1 MNTFEEWLA
10 YPALGFERRWVY
22 GLKDLYKQF
31 VIERSMAPERLIG
44 AGSGK
49 LMEVLPAVRRGLV
62 SADEAISDAQSL
74 SSGDLRIR
82 YRGLLGSPQQRAE
95 AARGASWDATDEP
108 AYAICPQCG
117 SRYRDQGGMMPPKK
131 MPGKLFEDWSGEVG
145 HGGLDPRQAP
155 PVPGRRGPGGS

>member
-1 MNTFEEWLA
+1 MQELWLDLGADIYEVFEKKLYLALGMSTFEEWLA
-10 YPALGFERRWVY
+10 DPALGFERRWVY

-31 VIERSMAPERLIG
+31 VIERNIAPERLIG

-117 SRYRDQGGMMPPKK
+117 SSYESK
-131 MPGKLFEDWSGEVG
+131 E
-145 HGGLDPRQAP
+145 A
-155 PVPGRRGPGGS
+155 